1 MTLRLVEFASQFGRE
16 LKSKKKYFCYAH
28 LTSIPGCVR
37 HDQVWSILHRKGRL
51 LHPEPKQSRVKSCQS
66 LLRHLCRSNIFISD
80 TQTHTHTLQSKI
92 LHIFYKIV
100 VKDLLLLFVQAYILC
115 HCRLICPYVRTSV
128 IAVGSLSPFSSP
140 EGLVSYDFGNCR
152 KCLERDCEP
161 NRFSKGRFI
170 FLFRDF
176 FCFFFFILLPTRY
189 MLCWYTN
196 FENTTQL
203 YGYIQIHK
211 SRMFLI
217 T

>member
-1 MTLRLVEFASQFGRE
+1 MYGTIKFGVYYTAKDVYFTLNPNNPESNLVNLCCAIFAG
-16 LKSKKKYFCYAH
+16 
-28 LTSIPGCVR
+28 
-37 HDQVWSILHRKGRL
+37 
-51 LHPEPKQSRVKSCQS
+51 
-66 LLRHLCRSNIFISD
+66 
-80 TQTHTHTLQSKI
+80 QTFLYQTHKHTHTLQSKI
-92 LHIFYKIV
+92 LHLLYKVV
-100 VKDLLLLFVQAYILC
+100 VKDFLLLFVQAYILC
-115 HCRLICPYVRTSV
+115 LCRLICPYVRTSV